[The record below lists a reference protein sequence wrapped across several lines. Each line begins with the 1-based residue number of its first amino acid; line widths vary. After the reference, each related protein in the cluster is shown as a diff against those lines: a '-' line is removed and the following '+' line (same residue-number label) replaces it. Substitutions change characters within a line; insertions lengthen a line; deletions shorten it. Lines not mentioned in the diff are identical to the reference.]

1 MKEKTFHNSV
11 KFNTDSSSILLSL
24 FCTICFYGKGVM
36 LNWNVTQEHSDLTA
50 NVQMYHLK
58 IQVMTTE
65 F

>member
-1 MKEKTFHNSV
+1 
-11 KFNTDSSSILLSL
+11 
-24 FCTICFYGKGVM
+24 M